1 MTVIDT
7 EAPVTTVDI
16 EAETTAEPPVGIEG
30 FAGTFTWVD
39 PRTLVV
45 DPYNH
50 RKSRPSAPASSTEQ
64 DDDDEDEEEGN
75 RGAEDTTEPD
85 AELIASVDEIGVQ
98 TPLLLRPQA
107 DGETLGIIFGQRRF
121 KAAVLAAEKAIA
133 ADRTYR
139 LVPAITRTDLK
150 GVDDDA
156 LTLSLIENKHRRAAS
171 VRDDID
177 AVRQL
182 SLMKIS
188 KTRKAKHARTLGLT
202 PEQVKAAE
210 TADKLSDESLN
221 QALAYD
227 FDFVELAD
235 LHEVEALD
243 HALRWLRSA
252 KKSDLKEG
260 NGQRGNWA
268 HTMQQLRDQLADR
281 AAREKVTEELAAAG
295 IPLVDRCWDWA
306 RTAARPLT
314 DLVTAHGEPLTP
326 EDHRDCPGHAAFLD
340 REEPVA
346 VWLCQDWTKCGHT
359 LGPDAPK
366 DARQHKDREKEKEE
380 RRTVIHNNKAWRA
393 ARLVRHEFLASLC
406 TRKGDASPAAWKV
419 IMSTITGT
427 SYLYEHFI
435 DTADTTLTAAFLRIP
450 DPNEDRSKWT
460 RVGEPFA
467 EVIAKTPASRRWQI
481 LLAQVSAAHEQ
492 QTMGDSAWR
501 GEISSATA
509 AWLTFLKDE
518 GYALSAIEAETLAT
532 ADAQA
537 QKRAEAKAAEAKA
550 RAEREVEKG
559 AELVAA

>member
-1 MTVIDT
+1 MTVIDIET
-7 EAPVTTVDI
+7 AVTTVDLK
-16 EAETTAEPPVGIEG
+16 EESTAEPPVGIEG

-50 RKSRPSAPASSTEQ
+50 RKSRTSLPVSSAEQ
-64 DDDDEDEEEGN
+64 DDEDEDEEEGH
-75 RGAEDTTEPD
+75 GEAEDTTEPD

-121 KAAVLAAEKAIA
+121 KAAVLAAQKAIA
-133 ADRTYR
+133 AGGTYR
-139 LVPAITRTDLK
+139 LVPAIIRTDLK

-235 LHEVEALD
+235 LHEVETLD
-243 HALRWLRSA
+243 HALWWLRSA
-252 KKSDLKEG
+252 KKSDLEEG
-260 NGQRGNWA
+260 NGRRGNWA
-268 HTMQQLRDQLADR
+268 HTMQQLRDQLVDR

-314 DLVTAHGEPLTP
+314 DLVTADGDPVTP
-326 EDHRDCPGHAAFLD
+326 EEHRDCPGHAAFLD
-340 REEPVA
+340 RGEPVA
-346 VWLCQDWTKCGHT
+346 VWLCQDWTKCGHA

-366 DARQHKDREKEKEE
+366 DTRAHKDREAEKEE
-380 RRTVIHNNKAWRA
+380 RRTVIRNNKAWRA

-406 TRKGDASPAAWKV
+406 TRKGDASPAAWGL

-427 SYLYEHFI
+427 SYLYEHFV
-435 DTADTTLTAAFLRIP
+435 DSADTSLTAAFLRTP
-450 DPNEDRSKWT
+450 DPNEDRNKWT
-460 RVGEPFA
+460 RVGDPFA

-481 LLAQVSAAHEQ
+481 LLAQVCAAHEQ
-492 QTMGDSAWR
+492 QAMGDSAWR
-501 GEISSATA
+501 GDISSTTA
-509 AWLTFLKDE
+509 AWLRFLKSE
-518 GYALSAIEAETLAT
+518 GYALSDIEAETLAT
-532 ADAQA
+532 AEARA
-537 QKRAEAKAAEAKA
+537 QKLAEALAATEAEKAADED
-550 RAEREVEKG
+550 
-559 AELVAA
+559 AELAAA